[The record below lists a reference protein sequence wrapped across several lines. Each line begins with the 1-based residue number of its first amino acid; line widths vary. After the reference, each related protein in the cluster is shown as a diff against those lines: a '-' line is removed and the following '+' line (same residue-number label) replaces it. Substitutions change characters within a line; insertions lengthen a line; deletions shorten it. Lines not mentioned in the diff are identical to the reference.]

1 MYYCPL
7 LTHLSL
13 SRPRR
18 GASSTPL
25 VALGAPAVRPGAPT
39 SFLQGLADGPPSA
52 VQSSHIKIIRIC
64 STSSYTFAKIQ
75 AKDIHGVTQPWSALY
90 SPSLTR
96 ARAVTHIHTDATSS
110 SPYAHARPKDMR
122 GSRRRLDRDK
132 LSLSPRAAY
141 PCARGAR
148 SRKSCSRRLV
158 VATQHLKTKQ
168 GGSEVVSGGTCI
180 ASGRECVF
188 SMCWCGRE
196 RPWRS
201 THRFPFEMVMLS

>member
-1 MYYCPL
+1 MWAKSGGAGGLGWP
-7 LTHLSL
+7 SIF

-18 GASSTPL
+18 RTAFRGPAITRKNKTRDVSVYSSY
-25 VALGAPAVRPGAPT
+25 
-39 SFLQGLADGPPSA
+39 
-52 VQSSHIKIIRIC
+52 
-64 STSSYTFAKIQ
+64 SYTFADLQ
-75 AKDIHGVTQPWSALY
+75 PKDIHGVTHTQSAL
-90 SPSLTR
+90 SCPLRTR
-96 ARAVTHIHTDATSS
+96 ARAVPHVHRDAVLS
-110 SPYAHARPKDMR
+110 SPHAHALPEHMR
-122 GSRRRLDRDK
+122 GLRRRLERDK

-158 VATQHLKTKQ
+158 VVTQHLNTKQ

-201 THRFPFEMVMLS
+201 THRFPLEMVMLS

>member
-1 MYYCPL
+1 MSVC
-7 LTHLSL
+7 
-13 SRPRR
+13 
-18 GASSTPL
+18 
-25 VALGAPAVRPGAPT
+25 T
-39 SFLQGLADGPPSA
+39 SP
-52 VQSSHIKIIRIC
+52 
-64 STSSYTFAKIQ
+64 SYTFADLQ
-75 AKDIHGVTQPWSALY
+75 PKDIHGVTHTQSALS

-141 PCARGAR
+141 RCARCAH
-148 SRKSCSRRLV
+148 SRKSSSSTMV
-158 VATQHLKTKQ
+158 VAYPHLTTRHT
-168 GGSEVVSGGTCI
+168 GSMVVSGSVCS
-180 ASGRECVF
+180 ASGCECVF

-201 THRFPFEMVMLS
+201 THRFPLEMVMLS